1 MIKVFSFINQPSKNG
16 DLFLQNFVEVFMKYF
31 RTFQT
36 SSDNDV
42 AIREGD
48 PICRVQKFVIKIS
61 LQKIAT
67 NNKNFLGRQSKAKCP
82 FLHNFGTPFSAD
94 VGLHLCSLLL
104 LLKLL
109 LLAEIML
116 NNQNPQFSNLY
127 CKSVLSANLI
137 SLICIKSCAFL
148 FKS

>member
-1 MIKVFSFINQPSKNG
+1 MVKVFSFVNQPSKNG

-42 AIREGD
+42 AIRGGD

-67 NNKNFLGRQSKAKCP
+67 NNKNFLRRQSKAKCP
-82 FLHNFGTPFSAD
+82 FLHNFGNSFFRRCWFAPLFIALI
-94 VGLHLCSLLL
+94 VGNCCYW
-104 LLKLL
+104 LKK
-109 LLAEIML
+109 ML
-116 NNQNPQFSNLY
+116 NNQNPQFSTSIAKVFCRLT
-127 CKSVLSANLI
+127 
-137 SLICIKSCAFL
+137 
-148 FKS
+148 